1 MAIQTSATRRP
12 REALSLARVL
22 DAFRP
27 QRAGVLYALIAVV
40 IVFQALTAAKGLPS
54 YLSFTNI
61 RNVLDQGALDGFLVI
76 GMTVLLISGHF
87 DLSIGATAGLAA
99 GVSVDVANGHG
110 AVLAALAALGVGI
123 GVGIVNAVC
132 VQVFGV
138 NAFITTLGTLTA
150 LQGALLIIS
159 NDQTILSNTQ
169 VFSSFGIGDW
179 TIPTAVPLALGGV
192 LVIGA
197 VAHGIYR
204 RRQGAALGADI
215 AAGVLG
221 AVCIVIAAAAPALLT
236 EARSVWVLAIV
247 VVVAALFLRFTVI
260 GRRLYAVGGNYE
272 AARLS
277 GIRVSAY
284 ILAGFLSTGLAAA
297 VGGILYAGMYGSVD
311 PTALSTEEL
320 PVLAAA
326 ILGGTSLFGGVGY
339 VTKSI
344 IGVAILTVLANGFSV
359 LNIGANYQYVVQGVV
374 IVAAAA
380 VFTTSMRRRKR
391 AVAATAAQGAVG
403 EPGGGRAT
411 ADSSPAVNGEP
422 VSGRGAAQS

>member
-1 MAIQTSATRRP
+1 MATQTSATRRR

-110 AVLAALAALGVGI
+110 ALLAALAAIGVGL

-132 VQVFGV
+132 VQVLGV

-159 NDQTILSNTQ
+159 HDQTILSSTQ

-179 TIPTAVPLALGGV
+179 TVPAVVPFALGGALIV
-192 LVIGA
+192 AA
-197 VAHGIYR
+197 VAHGAAR
-204 RRQGAALGADI
+204 WRQGAALGPDI

-221 AVCIVIAAAAPALLT
+221 IVGIVVAAAAPALLT
-236 EARSVWVLAIV
+236 EARSVWVLAV
-247 VVVAALFLRFTVI
+247 VVAAAALFLRFTVT

-284 ILAGFLSTGLAAA
+284 VVAGFLATGLAAA

-326 ILGGTSLFGGVGY
+326 ILGGTSLFGGVGF

-359 LNIGANYQYVVQGVV
+359 LDIGANYQYVVQGVV

-391 AVAATAAQGAVG
+391 AVAATTAQGTAG
-403 EPGGGRAT
+403 DPETGRAA
-411 ADSSPAVNGEP
+411 ADSAGAASGEP
-422 VSGRGAAQS
+422 VSGRAAVQP

>member
-1 MAIQTSATRRP
+1 LATQTSATGRP
-12 REALSLARVL
+12 REALSIARVL

-27 QRAGVLYALIAVV
+27 QRAGVLYALIVV
-40 IVFQALTAAKGLPS
+40 IIVFQALTAAKGLPS
-54 YLSFTNI
+54 YLGFTNI

-110 AVLAALAALGVGI
+110 ALLAVLAALGVGL

-159 NDQTILSNTQ
+159 HDQTIQSRTQ
-169 VFSSFGIGDW
+169 VFSSFGMGDW
-179 TIPTAVPLALGGV
+179 TVPSAAVFALGAAAIV
-192 LVIGA
+192 AAL
-197 VAHGIYR
+197 AHGIYR
-204 RRQGAALGADI
+204 QRHGAGLGADVAMLVIGGVCVLI
-215 AAGVLG
+215 AAT
-221 AVCIVIAAAAPALLT
+221 AHALLT

-247 VVVAALFLRFTVI
+247 VVVVALLLRFTVV
-260 GRRLYAVGGNYE
+260 GRRLYAVGGNHE

-284 ILAGFLSTGLAAA
+284 ITAGFLATGLAAA

-380 VFTTSMRRRKR
+380 VFTTSMRRRR
-391 AVAATAAQGAVG
+391 PAVATTTAQGAAGASAAGRVTSDG
-403 EPGGGRAT
+403 WPGVT
-411 ADSSPAVNGEP
+411 GEP
-422 VSGRGAAQS
+422 VSGRAVRP

>member
-1 MAIQTSATRRP
+1 LATKP
-12 REALSLARVL
+12 HEAGAPHGSVSPLRAL
-22 DAFRP
+22 DALRP
-27 QRAGVLYALIAVV
+27 HRAGVLYALVV
-40 IVFQALTAAKGLPS
+40 VVVVFQVLTAAKGLPS
-54 YLSFTNI
+54 YLGFTNI

-76 GMTVLLISGHF
+76 GMTALLISGNF

-99 GVSVDVANGHG
+99 GVSVDVANSHG
-110 AVLAALAALGVGI
+110 PVLAALAAVGIGI
-123 GVGIVNAVC
+123 GVGLINAIC

-159 NDQTILSNTQ
+159 NDQTILSTTG
-169 VFSSFGIGDW
+169 VFGSFGTGNW
-179 TIPTAVPLALGGV
+179 AVPAVAAIVVGVLLLAAGAANVAYHRARGGSAGAGIALG
-192 LVIGA
+192 IA
-197 VAHGIYR
+197 
-204 RRQGAALGADI
+204 GAAC
-215 AAGVLG
+215 V
-221 AVCIVIAAAAPALLT
+221 VIAGAAPALLT
-236 EARSVWVLAIV
+236 EARCVWALGALVI
-247 VVVAALFLRFTVI
+247 VAALFLRFTVI

-284 ILAGFLSTGLAAA
+284 IVGGFLATGLAASLA
-297 VGGILYAGMYGSVD
+297 GILYAGRYGSVD

-344 IGVAILTVLANGFSV
+344 VGVAILTVLANGFSV

-380 VFTTSMRRRKR
+380 VFASGMRRRKR
-391 AVAATAAQGAVG
+391 AVAAAVPPQEDSAVG
-403 EPGGGRAT
+403 SGADGAAVAGRA
-411 ADSSPAVNGEP
+411 AAEP
-422 VSGRGAAQS
+422 